1 MGGCIGPSSD
11 EEEALACKASLNSP
25 VDSAIWPSVALNETA
40 MQSETVAAEYSVSG
54 FYGPDRPPQMA
65 DGFTKGCV
73 GVQPRGKERLDN
85 LEKED
90 RENRLDNPIP

>member
-1 MGGCIGPSSD
+1 
-11 EEEALACKASLNSP
+11 
-25 VDSAIWPSVALNETA
+25 

-54 FYGPDRPPQMA
+54 SCESDRPSATA

-85 LEKED
+85 LEKKD
-90 RENRLDNPIP
+90 RARQLLKIRTPTTKRGKQEKKALVGLLR